1 MPDTTIIVLD
11 PGHGGENE
19 GLNYNGLLEKDMNL
33 VVAESMQD
41 ALLQFDD
48 VEVYITNPEKK
59 DMSLK
64 ERAQY
69 AESVGADVMISLHFN
84 MSEEHVMYG
93 SEAWIP
99 SRGLGYS
106 KMRALGD
113 IFMDQFE
120 HLGLTIRGVKTRLN
134 DEGEDYYGIIRES
147 ADLDIP
153 CILVEHGYAD
163 HSRDFAF
170 LDTQEDWK
178 ALGNLDA
185 QAVAKF
191 YGLKSTSLGTDYS
204 GYVKNGYFAPEEA
217 VGSDLTEPENAVLY
231 WQQGDSFLIGATEEE
246 SSLVYYD
253 YSLDGGQTWSE
264 LLPFAR
270 NMTQM
275 EIQIPNVQPG
285 SQVTARI
292 YNGHYLFSQT
302 NVISFMPMEE
312 KEKDRENVQEKGDAT
327 AGEDAPTVGESG
339 QAADGA
345 GYHKTGLL
353 FSGFGIF
360 FSLMLFLA
368 AYATYRM
375 GERSRTGKRER
386 ALFLTGLC
394 ALLISVTAMAFS
406 LHTGNRQVQTAVEQ
420 PVSEEVTGK
429 EEETNPAGLERDEA
443 DGASTGS
450 QAGGIGEQEAVV
462 LELRSENG
470 IREKLPAQVSTV
482 IDEARTAVIYDIA
495 EGYLRVPLLENVA
508 KNPYQLSAFAGTDLQ
523 MQYGADGYH
532 VLRGVDVSKFQGEI
546 DWAGVAQSGVDFA
559 MLRLG
564 LRGYGTGEL
573 HMDDRFYENLQG
585 AGAQGLK
592 TGVYF
597 FSAAVNEEE
606 AVEEA
611 RYVLQAIAGYEIN
624 MPIVFDTE
632 PIYYDKAR
640 TDDLTPGQ
648 LTAITRAFCE
658 EIKNAGYTPMIYANA
673 KRFTTVLHLE
683 ELSEYELWLADYRQ
697 APDFPY
703 RFQMWQFTEKGS
715 VPGIQGAVDI
725 DLYFEE

>member
-19 GLNYNGLLEKDMNL
+19 GLNYHGLLEKDMNL
-33 VVAESMQD
+33 VVAESMRD

-99 SRGLGYS
+99 SKGLGYS

-120 HLGLTIRGVKTRLN
+120 QLGLTIRGVKTRLN
-134 DEGEDYYGIIRES
+134 DEGKDYYGIIRES
-147 ADLDIP
+147 AELDIP

-163 HSRDFAF
+163 HSRDYAF

-178 ALGNLDA
+178 VLGNLDA

-191 YGLKSTSLGTDYS
+191 YGLKSASLGTDYS

-217 VGSDLTEPENAVLY
+217 VGSDVTEPENAVLI

-246 SSLVYYD
+246 SGLVYYD
-253 YSLDGGQTWSE
+253 YSLDGGKTWSE

-270 NMTQM
+270 DMTQM
-275 EIQIPNVQPG
+275 EIQIPDVQPG

-292 YNGHYLFSQT
+292 YNGHYLFAQT
-302 NVISFMPMEE
+302 NVVSFVPMEKKGE
-312 KEKDRENVQEKGDAT
+312 DSDTTGKEASRDNSDQAEGDGALLTGEMHQT
-327 AGEDAPTVGESG
+327 AGT
-339 QAADGA
+339 A
-345 GYHKTGLL
+345 GYPKNGLL

-360 FSLMLFLA
+360 LSLMLFLA
-368 AYATYRM
+368 AYATYHM
-375 GERSRTGKRER
+375 GARSRTGKREHM
-386 ALFLTGLC
+386 LFISGIC
-394 ALLISVTAMAFS
+394 AMLVSVTAMAFS
-406 LHTGNRQVQTAVEQ
+406 LHAGNGQVQTAAQQ
-420 PVSEEVTGK
+420 PVSEELTAQ
-429 EEETNPAGLERDEA
+429 EEETDSAESSEK
-443 DGASTGS
+443 S
-450 QAGGIGEQEAVV
+450 VV
-462 LELRSENG
+462 LELEGENG
-470 IREKLPAQVSTV
+470 MHEKLPDQISTAM
-482 IDEARTAVIYDIA
+482 EESQTAVIYDIA
-495 EGYLRVPLLENVA
+495 EGYLRVPLLESVA
-508 KNPYQLSAFAGTDLQ
+508 KNPYQLSAFSGTDLQ
-523 MQYGADGYH
+523 MQYDGEGYH
-532 VLRGVDVSKFQGEI
+532 VLRGIDVSKFQGNI
-546 DWAGVAQSGVDFA
+546 DWASVAQSGIDFA
-559 MLRLG
+559 ILRLG

-585 AGAQGLK
+585 AGAHGLK

-611 RYVLQAIAGYEIN
+611 RYVLRAIEGYDLE

-658 EIKNAGYTPMIYANA
+658 EIKKAGYTPMIYANA
-673 KRFTTVLHLE
+673 KRFTTVLHLDR
-683 ELSEYELWLADYRQ
+683 LSEYELWLADYRQ

-725 DLYFEE
+725 DLYFEQ